1 MTRDA
6 SQALRDIVRARN
18 LGCALLHGAGRR
30 TIEAANA
37 RRADEGLPLP
47 DLFAATEVAA
57 LMLYD
62 LPRV

>member
-18 LGCALLHGAGRR
+18 LGCALLHGAGPRP
-30 TIEAANA
+30 IEETNA
-37 RRADEGLPLP
+37 RRADERVPLP
-47 DLFAATEVAA
+47 DLFAATELVA
-57 LMLYD
+57 LTLYD